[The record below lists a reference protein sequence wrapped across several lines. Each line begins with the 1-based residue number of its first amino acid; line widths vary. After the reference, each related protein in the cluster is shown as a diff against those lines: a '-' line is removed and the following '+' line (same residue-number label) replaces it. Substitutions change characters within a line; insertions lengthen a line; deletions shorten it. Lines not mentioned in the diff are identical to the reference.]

1 MKNLFYGV
9 IATMLFFSCGSEAN
23 EQKSSSNSSNTKKE
37 TKNTD
42 ESEVKEPVWMSGLS
56 IKKEKLKAE
65 NCLDV
70 PMEEW
75 MEEQPEPFCASIEID
90 LIKISLK
97 DLTVAQKINSQ
108 IAASITGKRNNT
120 NLKVFV
126 NKVKSLNEIEEAS
139 VEEYSCSVIDSTN
152 RLLSVGISS
161 YFMVYMAA
169 HPSSAMTILNFDLE
183 TGSTISIKDVL
194 VENYMKSLKS
204 IVMKKFIKSNG
215 KDGWDFSNVTNFKL
229 SENIAIE
236 RKGLRF
242 IYNQYEIGPYALGA
256 PEVFVTWSELK
267 DLGKENPY
275 INFD

>member
-65 NCLDV
+65 NCLNV

-75 MEEQPEPFCASIEID
+75 MEEQPEPFCASIEIN

-97 DLTVAQKINSQ
+97 DHTVAKKINNQ

-169 HPSSAMTILNFDLE
+169 HPNSAMTILNFDLE

-267 DLGKENPY
+267 DLVKENPY